1 MNEKRVK
8 GVTLTILTESPVPLS
23 YDQGYGNYTPIK
35 KNNIEKNTCKTSI
48 ATITYDLRRMLHQ
61 EYGWNLSN
69 IILEKRKYI
78 SIY

>member
-35 KNNIEKNTCKTSI
+35 KNNIEK
-48 ATITYDLRRMLHQ
+48 
-61 EYGWNLSN
+61 
-69 IILEKRKYI
+69 KYMQKLV
-78 SIY
+78 

>member
-35 KNNIEKNTCKTSI
+35 KNNIEKNTCK
-48 ATITYDLRRMLHQ
+48 
-61 EYGWNLSN
+61 N
-69 IILEKRKYI
+69 
-78 SIY
+78 